1 MIFIDEVDSFL
12 NERKQGENESSHRVK
27 NQFLIEM
34 SGLGNDNDKVV
45 ILAATNMPWDIDA
58 AARRRFKKRIYIPLP
73 DQDARKN
80 MF

>member
-1 MIFIDEVDSFL
+1 
-12 NERKQGENESSHRVK
+12 
-27 NQFLIEM
+27 M